1 MKQLFLIAFTL
12 FGFSLSQ
19 AQSVNDVPVS
29 EIDSKFLLITGTQKL
44 LSNKVVIGLDFG
56 QKVKLLGG
64 VKQYMIK
71 DSEGKNVDFNSMVDA
86 LNFFSSNGYKFEQA
100 FVTGEG
106 GTFVYNYLM
115 SKE

>member
-1 MKQLFLIAFTL
+1 MKNTLFIAFAL
-12 FGFSLSQ
+12 FTFNLMQ

-29 EIDSKFLLITGTQKL
+29 EIDSEFLLITGTQKL
-44 LSNKVVIGLDFG
+44 LSKKVVIELDFG
-56 QKVKLLGG
+56 QQVKLLGG
-64 VKQYMIK
+64 MKQVMIK

-86 LNFFSSNGYKFEQA
+86 LNFFSANGYKFEQA

-115 SKE
+115 SKS